1 MIFTGSALAALL
13 LSVPSNA
20 FVPSIRP
27 VSISQSIVS
36 FDSTLFM
43 SASVEEEV
51 TEKRKPTKKD
61 KRLEFMQS
69 ENFYRK
75 GFKEVRESVEDVM
88 GSQFKSTTVNEL
100 KSSNYVMERDGVK
113 VYLAKVRRGF
123 WAIICTPS
131 ATLVKLTFVIL
142 GLRILLGRRAFD
154 RLGV

>member
-1 MIFTGSALAALL
+1 MKFSGSALTALL
-13 LSVPSNA
+13 LTVPSNA
-20 FVPSIRP
+20 FSPSVPAKSTP
-27 VSISQSIVS
+27 VPVVSIGAN
-36 FDSTLFM
+36 LFM

-51 TEKRKPTKKD
+51 SEKRKPTKKD

-113 VYLAKVRRGF
+113 VYLAKV
-123 WAIICTPS
+123 C
-131 ATLVKLTFVIL
+131 
-142 GLRILLGRRAFD
+142 
-154 RLGV
+154 